1 MPRVHMVREPEAE
14 LAREMVEALVGR
26 AEVGFGQDIHPD
38 TTILVEGQLT
48 PEHMAQ
54 CPGVR
59 HVVIPFA
66 GLQPKTRD
74 VLLGRPAVTAHNLHH
89 NAAMTAEMA
98 LALIFAC
105 ARRIVPLHNG
115 FKHDDWEPRFFC
127 RDAASL
133 CGKTV
138 LVLGYGEVGRR
149 VGAACDAMGMTVLGV
164 RTTAND
170 GAHGVDE
177 LHDLLPHAD
186 FLVVTLPGTPATIG
200 LIGEREIA
208 FLPNHAIVVNVGRGS
223 VIDEKALYEALRDE
237 RLDSAG
243 LDVWWVYPKSPED
256 KTSPSNF
263 PFGAL
268 PNVVMTPHVGGATRD
283 AEPQRIAALIDLLNR
298 LLDGDSSAN
307 RVDLERGY

>member
-1 MPRVHMVREPEAE
+1 MVREPEAE
-14 LAREMVEALVGR
+14 LARTMGDALDGR
-26 AEVGFGQDIHPD
+26 AEIGFGPEIHAE

-48 PEHMAQ
+48 REHMAQ

-74 VLLGRPAVTAHNLHH
+74 VLLAHPGVTAHNLHH

-98 LALIFAC
+98 LALLFAC

-149 VGAACDAMGMTVLGV
+149 VGAVCEAMGMNVLGV
-164 RTTAND
+164 RTTAKD
-170 GAHGVDE
+170 GAHGIDE
-177 LHDLLPHAD
+177 LHELLPLAD
-186 FLVVTLPGTPATIG
+186 YLVVTLPGTPSTIG

-208 FLPNHAIVVNVGRGS
+208 LLPKHAIVVNVGRGS
-223 VIDEKALYEALRDE
+223 VIDESALYQALCDE

-256 KTSPSNF
+256 KTPPSNF
-263 PFGAL
+263 PFGSL

-283 AEPQRIAALIDLLNR
+283 AEPQRVAALIDLLNR
-298 LLDGDSSAN
+298 LLDGDTSAN
-307 RVDLERGY
+307 CVDLERGY